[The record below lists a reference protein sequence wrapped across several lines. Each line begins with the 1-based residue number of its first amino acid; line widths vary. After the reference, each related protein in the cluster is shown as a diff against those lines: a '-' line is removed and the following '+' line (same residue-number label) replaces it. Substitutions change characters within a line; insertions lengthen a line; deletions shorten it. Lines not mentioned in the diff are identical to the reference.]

1 MTDDARLSSPA
12 ARTPGAAP
20 YRFDLDGLRAF
31 AIVLVVIYH
40 VWVGRVSGGVDVF
53 LLLSAY
59 FMTASLVRRADA
71 GRGVGLGSFYAKRF
85 WRLVPAA
92 AATIG
97 ATLITVFFV
106 FPPSM
111 WNAAWEQGRA
121 SLFYFQNW
129 ELALNSVDYY
139 ARDANSVTPFLHFWS
154 LSIQMQVF
162 LLWPL
167 LILLCWGIARLLR
180 RRVATVALVVFL
192 LVFGASLAYSVITT
206 QQNQAF
212 AYFDTGARLWEF
224 AIGSLLALIPASFVL
239 PRWVAEIL
247 GWLGI
252 LAILTCGIVLDVSGG
267 FPGYLA
273 LWPTLAAAAIILA
286 GRART
291 TFTVFLGSLPLRWL
305 GRIAYA
311 LYLVHWPLLTT
322 WIVVTGD
329 NPDLAQG
336 AGIIGASFVL
346 AIVLY
351 YAIERPLGKWSWPS
365 ALPWRSYFATAVIVG
380 LVAVPN
386 YAWQL
391 DTEYRAAAAQAAAEA
406 AFQDDFEPT
415 QPIDT
420 LIPAGAALDAE
431 WVHLDESSCSG
442 ALEPAGAMARE
453 HCSENA
459 GNDGDPR
466 VIFVGDSHAEQWMGA
481 VLPSVEAAPIKVTA
495 NLLGGCVFAPDDPD
509 NPREQCREWNAQV
522 YDDILQSPPAV
533 VVMMATRAVPDSPDE
548 SLVPGLETTVET
560 LTSVGSQVI
569 LIRDNPR
576 FTENMYQ
583 CAEQN
588 LADPTV
594 CSRLKSDVL
603 AAENPAASLAE
614 EEGVHVIDMS
624 SYLCPDDICPAT
636 FGDLAIYLDDNH
648 LTWTFAER
656 LSTTFARELELT
668 GFAWPS
674 A

>member
-1 MTDDARLSSPA
+1 MTSPRISDDGPRTAASSTPA
-12 ARTPGAAP
+12 
-20 YRFDLDGLRAF
+20 YRHDIDGLRAF

-59 FMTASLVRRADA
+59 FMTSSLVRRADA
-71 GRGVGLGSFYAKRF
+71 GRGVGLGAFYAKRF

-92 AATIG
+92 AATIA

-111 WNAAWEQGRA
+111 WNAAWEQARA

-167 LILLCWGIARLLR
+167 VILLCWGIARLLKV
-180 RRVATVALVVFL
+180 RVASVALVVFL
-192 LVFGASLAYSVITT
+192 MIFGASLAYSIITT

-212 AYFDTGARLWEF
+212 AYFDTGSRLWEF
-224 AIGSLLALIPASFVL
+224 AIGSLVALLPVGLRL
-239 PRWVAEIL
+239 PRWIAEIL
-247 GWLGI
+247 AWLGV

-273 LWPTLAAAAIILA
+273 LWPTLAAALIVVA
-286 GRART
+286 GRTRT
-291 TFTVFLGSLPLRWL
+291 SATILLGSAPLRWL

-322 WIVVTGD
+322 WIVVTGTS
-329 NPDLAQG
+329 PDLAEG
-336 AGIIGASFVL
+336 AAIIGASFLVAVVL
-346 AIVLY
+346 HYL
-351 YAIERPLGKWSWPS
+351 IERPLGSWKWPS
-365 ALPWRSYFATAVIVG
+365 ALPWRSFFATAVIMG

-391 DTEYRAAAAQAAAEA
+391 DTEYRAAAAEA
-406 AFQDDFEPT
+406 MVEANLTFEPT
-415 QPIDT
+415 QPIRT
-420 LIPAGAALDAE
+420 LIPPGTKLDDE
-431 WVHLDESSCSG
+431 WVRLDNGFCSG
-442 ALEPAGAMARE
+442 DLEPAGEVARE
-453 HCSENA
+453 HCSEQ
-459 GNDGDPR
+459 DGHDGAPR
-466 VIFVGDSHAEQWMGA
+466 VTFVGDSHAEQWMGA
-481 VLPSVEAAPIKVTA
+481 MLPALQAQDMKVTA
-495 NLLGGCVFAPDDPD
+495 NLLGGCPFAPDSDIAFTP
-509 NPREQCREWNAQV
+509 ECRQWNDEV
-522 YDDILQSPPAV
+522 YEDLLSAPPAV
-533 VVMMATRAVPDSPDE
+533 VVLMSTRAAVDSPDE
-548 SLVPGLETTVET
+548 VEMPAIETTVTT
-560 LTSVGSQVI
+560 LLDAGSQVI

-576 FTENMYQ
+576 FDENMYF

-588 LADPTV
+588 LDDPTA
-594 CSRLKSDVL
+594 CSRLRSDVL
-603 AAENPAASLAE
+603 ADEDPAAGLADLD
-614 EEGVHVIDMS
+614 GAHVVDMS
-624 SYLCPDDICPAT
+624 DYLCPDGICPAT

-648 LTWTFAER
+648 ITWKFADR
-656 LSTTFARELELT
+656 LAPAFERELELT